1 MVKYI
6 VFCFFFF
13 HTYLLYNITER
24 CKASKRKKL
33 LFSVYLFSSTFFILS
48 PDVSKSDLVLSC
60 FFSQNL
66 TKYSSVF
73 IFFTVPGKK
82 HGKLHYIFRLFC
94 LLISLCHHLVNIQ
107 PSHFETTITL
117 NHTYKKI
124 YKAV

>member
-24 CKASKRKKL
+24 CKASRRKKL
-33 LFSVYLFSSTFFILS
+33 LFFRLFIFSSFSSTFFILS
-48 PDVSKSDLVLSC
+48 PDVSKS
-60 FFSQNL
+60 FFFQNL
-66 TKYSSVF
+66 TKCLSVF

-82 HGKLHYIFRLFC
+82 HRKLHYIFCLFC